1 MFGVSSFQHR
11 PKAAALRGRKLEKTV
26 GVGNGQ
32 ADSTFSVGNLQV
44 QLILDRVETL
54 IADVGHGLAADVLAL
69 CLLQDLPKDAV
80 GDPTQVHRRSD
91 ELSALSLGVS
101 RHGKRSGKSSGAEDH
116 DRIEKLS

>member
-44 QLILDRVETL
+44 QLILDRVEPL
-54 IADVGHGLAADVLAL
+54 MAEGDHRLPADFLAL
-69 CLLQDLPKDAV
+69 CLLQDLVKNAV
-80 GDPTQVHRRSD
+80 
-91 ELSALSLGVS
+91 
-101 RHGKRSGKSSGAEDH
+101 
-116 DRIEKLS
+116 